1 MMMKTSTDALPAI
14 SLETLGNQIVDA
26 LSQEIISGRLSPGQ
40 RVDLGYYAEQWNIS
54 ITPVRDAARKLEALG
69 LMAIFPRRGVFV
81 ATLNA
86 NDVKEL
92 FDVRI
97 ALESA
102 TIRLATP
109 NIPRDKAEQT
119 RALYLQAGEALHQ
132 QSVEQSLPTVD
143 LLIHKLALE
152 YCHNTRLAKMMQEM
166 WSQIEWCQNTIA
178 SQLQEPFLTTLP
190 EHIAICDAVI
200 AGDAD
205 IAAVAMYRHLSLTS
219 ERIQKLLLNVE

>member
-1 MMMKTSTDALPAI
+1 MMKNSTDALPTL
-14 SLETLGNQIVDA
+14 SLETLGNQVVDA
-26 LSQEIISGRLSPGQ
+26 LSQEIISGRLAPGQ
-40 RVDLGYYAEQWNIS
+40 RVDLGFYAAQWNIS

-69 LMAIFPRRGVFV
+69 LMQIFPRRGVFV
-81 ATLNA
+81 ATLDA
-86 NDVKEL
+86 RDVKEL

-109 NIPRDKAEQT
+109 HIPRDQAEQT
-119 RALYLQAGEALHQ
+119 RALYLQAGEKLQHRGT
-132 QSVEQSLPTVD
+132 EQPLPAVD
-143 LLIHKLALE
+143 LLIHKLALQ
-152 YCHNTRLAKMMQEM
+152 YCDNGRLTRMMQEM

-205 IAAVAMYRHLSLTS
+205 AASFAMYRHLTLTS
-219 ERIQKLLLNVE
+219 ERIQNLLIHSE

>member
-1 MMMKTSTDALPAI
+1 MTKNTTDALPAI

-26 LSQEIISGRLSPGQ
+26 LSQEIISGRLTPGQ
-40 RVDLGYYAEQWNIS
+40 RVDLSYYAAQWNIS

-69 LMAIFPRRGVFV
+69 LMEIFPRRGVFV

-86 NDVKEL
+86 RDVKEL

-102 TIRLATP
+102 AIRLASP
-109 NIPRDKAEQT
+109 NIPREEAEQT
-119 RALYLQAGEALHQ
+119 RALYLQAGETLHQ
-132 QSVEQSLPTVD
+132 QSVEQSLPAVD
-143 LLIHKLALE
+143 LLIHKLALQ
-152 YCHNTRLAKMMQEM
+152 YCDNVRLSKMMQEM
-166 WSQIEWCQNTIA
+166 WSQIEWCQNTVA

-205 IAAVAMYRHLSLTS
+205 AASRAMYRHLTLTS
-219 ERIQKLLLNVE
+219 ERIQRLLIHSG

>member
-1 MMMKTSTDALPAI
+1 MTTKHTDVLPAI
-14 SLETLGNQIVDA
+14 SLETLGNQIVEA
-26 LSQEIISGRLSPGQ
+26 LSQEIISGRLTPGQ
-40 RVDLGYYAEQWNIS
+40 RVDLSYYATQWNIS

-69 LMAIFPRRGVFV
+69 LMEILPRRGVFV
-81 ATLNA
+81 ATLDA
-86 NDVKEL
+86 RDVKEL

-109 NIPRDKAEQT
+109 HIPREEAEQT
-119 RALYLQAGEALHQ
+119 RALYLQAGERLHQ
-132 QSVEQSLPTVD
+132 QSGEHSLPAVD
-143 LLIHKLALE
+143 LLIHKLALQ
-152 YCHNTRLAKMMQEM
+152 YCDNVRLTRMMQEM

-200 AGDAD
+200 AGDAEG
-205 IAAVAMYRHLSLTS
+205 ASQAMYRHLTLTS
-219 ERIQKLLLNVE
+219 ERLQRLLIQIN